1 MYNSTL
7 LLTLIKYMSVIRSH
21 SLSIGIVGLPN
32 AGKST
37 LFNSITKNSVPA
49 ANFPFTTIDKNVG
62 VIAIPDKRL
71 DAMEMFFNA
80 QKKVPSMMTFVDIA
94 GLVKGAS
101 KGEGL
106 GNQFLSHIREVD
118 MIMFVLRAF
127 NSESIVHVYDRI
139 NPKEDYEIVLSELI
153 LKDIETVEKKLGEA
167 KRNSKNLNDK
177 KWVEAQ
183 SFYTK
188 LLEWLGQGNAAITL
202 ELNDEEKVLLADL
215 WLLTDKRMMFVL
227 NTKEGMDSELVE
239 KWKEDLKNVVHK
251 DSKEFIITAD
261 VKMIGELSEMDE
273 ADREDY
279 LSMLDTTPNL
289 LDEVIDT
296 AYNRLNLLTFYT
308 GSEKEVNAWT
318 IEKGATI
325 KESAGVIHTDLMN
338 GFITA
343 DVVNLDKML
352 EVGGWVSAK
361 EKGLVKNHGK
371 DYITQNGDYIV
382 IYSNK

>member
-1 MYNSTL
+1 
-7 LLTLIKYMSVIRSH
+7 MSVTRSH

-37 LFNSITKNSVPA
+37 LFNSITKNRVPA
-49 ANFPFTTIDKNVG
+49 ANYPFTTIDKNVG

-71 DAMEMFFNA
+71 DALESFFKA

-127 NSESIVHVYDRI
+127 KSESIVHVYDRI

-153 LKDIETVEKKLGEA
+153 LKDIETVEKKLSEV
-167 KRNSKNLNDK
+167 KKNSKNLNDK
-177 KWVEAQ
+177 KWVETQ
-183 SFYTK
+183 TFYTK
-188 LLEWLGQGNAAITL
+188 LLDWLGQGKAAIAL
-202 ELNDEEKVLLADL
+202 DLNDDEKILLADL
-215 WLLTDKRMMFVL
+215 WLLTDKKMMFVL
-227 NTKEGMDSELVE
+227 NTKEGMDSELVK
-239 KWKEDLKNVVHK
+239 KWENDLRDVVHK
-251 DSKEFIITAD
+251 DSKDFIITAD

-273 ADREDY
+273 ADRKDY

-289 LDEVIDT
+289 LDEVIQA

-325 KESAGVIHTDLMN
+325 KESAGVIHTDLMR
-338 GFITA
+338 GFISG

-382 IYSNK
+382 IYANI